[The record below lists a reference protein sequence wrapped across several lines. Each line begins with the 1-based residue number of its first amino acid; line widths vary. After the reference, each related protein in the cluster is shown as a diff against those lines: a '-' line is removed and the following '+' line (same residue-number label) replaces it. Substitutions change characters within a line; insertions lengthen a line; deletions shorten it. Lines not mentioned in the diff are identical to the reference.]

1 MFKKI
6 FKTSEIEMTTFSQKN
21 SKTINLQ
28 FNGGAPENIIFS
40 ETF

>member
-6 FKTSEIEMTTFSQKN
+6 FKTSEIEMITFNQKN

-28 FNGGAPENIIFS
+28 FNGGTPEDIIF
-40 ETF
+40 